1 MAVTLMSTD
10 QVLSEAA
17 GQLRRIAS
25 DSHFR
30 GDPVEA
36 GLGATMVTA
45 ASTEFAIEATMS
57 LGLELASVRLPHDLA
72 NGVSY
77 CEDVSK
83 EVGLVL
89 SALRESC
96 VGARSQVL
104 AAVKGRG
111 DV

>member
-1 MAVTLMSTD
+1 MSTD
-10 QVLSEAA
+10 QILSEAA
-17 GQLRRIAS
+17 WQLREVAA

-30 GDPVEA
+30 GDPVAA

-57 LGLELASVRLPHDLA
+57 LGLELASIRLPHDLA
-72 NGVSY
+72 SGVSY

-89 SALRESC
+89 SALRASC
-96 VGARSQVL
+96 VGARSQVP
-104 AAVKGRG
+104 AAAKGRG